1 MIIRSIDQLA
11 GGERDIGGDGW
22 RSRRLLRKDD
32 GCNFSLHWTE
42 LAAGTELELE
52 YEHHIEANLIVAG
65 EGEVVDV
72 ATGERHHLGPGV
84 MYTLDKHDR
93 HRLRATTDL
102 KLVCVFWPA
111 LSGAEKHNAKG
122 GYDPLPE

>member
-1 MIIRSIDQLA
+1 MIIRSIDQLV
-11 GGERDIGGDGW
+11 GGERDVKGGGW

-42 LAAGTELELE
+42 LSAGTELELE
-52 YEHHIEANLIVAG
+52 YEHHIEANLIVTG

-72 ATGERHHLGPGV
+72 ATGEPHRLGPGV

-93 HRLRATTDL
+93 HRLRAISDL
-102 KLVCVFWPA
+102 QLVCVFWPA
-111 LSGAEKHNAKG
+111 LSGAERHNAKG
-122 GYDPLPE
+122 GYDPLE